1 MTGAPYNET
10 PYGQGT
16 KIGWIDRNEILLDMK
31 AASSVIKPLSTRLG
45 NHLGSSERAINKALF
60 EAGMLAKCDEG
71 RHKTK
76 VSVEG
81 RRVPVIKLRNG

>member
-1 MTGAPYNET
+1 MTAT
-10 PYGQGT
+10 
-16 KIGWIDRNEILLDMK
+16 L
-31 AASSVIKPLSTRLG
+31 SVLKPLSTRLG
-45 NHLGSSERAINKALF
+45 NHLGSSEPAINKALF

-81 RRVPVIKLRNG
+81 RRVPVISLHVSCVMDLEDDEALSEDYAPQKHESPF